1 VLRPDLTTS
10 LQGPACARSRC
21 EADPL
26 AIGSQPRVAAIVC
39 CHNRVSK
46 TLACV
51 RSFLAAAGHSGVG
64 AIVYLVDDGSTDGSS
79 DAVRSEFGE
88 SVRVIPG
95 HGHLYWTGGTSLA
108 ARHALEAG
116 EEWLLLLNDDT
127 ILSRTALEVLL
138 SDSHRTRSI
147 DTGRNGVISGALA
160 DEDGRCIAY
169 GGVVRSSRLFPL
181 RFRRAGVCGTPFR
194 CATMNGNVV
203 LLQAGTWREIG
214 GLDECMRHR
223 AADFDLGLRLNR
235 AGVPVFQSSQVVGI
249 CPRNR
254 YRAGH
259 EPGLSLAQ
267 RFSRSFG
274 IKGSS
279 PRTVLRY
286 AFRHGGALAPV
297 WAMQEFAAVAVGA
310 VRAHCFPQTKARAA
324 TPPVHVSKIIYCVDF
339 EPSLSAGKNRA
350 TQHKADALR
359 RIGVEVDLQFPRPMR
374 SMPRIVRS
382 ALSEVRAMH
391 TVWSS
396 PSETTAL
403 VGRGSSGILAQ
414 GIAWARGIA
423 IVREI
428 HGLPTEEV
436 RLLGRSGVW
445 RLAHWPLF
453 RLASMLDAGA
463 DVRIYNNGLL
473 LRALERGGS
482 VGLAVVVPNGSPLSA
497 HASCDMVGARMQLGI
512 SQDRL
517 VLAFVGS
524 ASPWHGVEGL
534 GLLQREF
541 DKQGLP
547 VSIVSGGGPVGGLGP
562 HGRSI
567 SPRDEAGCNL
577 LIRAANACLLPSGHE
592 RTSPGSPL
600 KLYDY
605 LANGRAVI
613 AQEGLEGYGDQVV
626 PFGVGLEVDFRD
638 PHSAAKRIY
647 DFVSALDLAT
657 TEERCL
663 RLARNEYSWETRVR
677 QWCLAIVAS
686 RA

>member
-1 VLRPDLTTS
+1 LRPDLTTS
-10 LQGPACARSRC
+10 HQGQAFARSAR
-21 EADPL
+21 EADPRS
-26 AIGSQPRVAAIVC
+26 IGSQPRVAAIVC

-46 TLACV
+46 TIACL
-51 RSFLAAAGHSGVG
+51 RSLLVSAGHSGVG
-64 AIVYLVDDGSTDGSS
+64 AVVYLVDDGSTDGTS

-88 SVRVIPG
+88 SVRIIAG
-95 HGHLYWTGGTSLA
+95 DGQLYWTGGTSLA
-108 ARHALEAG
+108 ARHALAAG
-116 EEWLLLLNDDT
+116 EELLLLLNDDT
-127 ILSRTALEVLL
+127 MLGRTALEVLL
-138 SDSHRTRSI
+138 SDSRRARSVETAL
-147 DTGRNGVISGALA
+147 DGVVVGALT
-160 DEDGRCIAY
+160 DQEGGCIAY
-169 GGVVRSSRLFPL
+169 GGVVRSSKLCPL

-203 LLQAGTWREIG
+203 LIPAETWRLIG
-214 GLDECMRHR
+214 GLDEGLRHR

-235 AGVPVFQSSQVVGI
+235 AGIPVVQSSQVVGT

-259 EPGLSLAQ
+259 EPGLSLTQ

-279 PRTVLRY
+279 PRTVWRY
-286 AFRHGGALAPV
+286 TFRHGGALAPV
-297 WAMQEFAAVAVGA
+297 WAMQELVAVALGA
-310 VRAHCFPQTKARAA
+310 VRAHSFPQAKARAP
-324 TPPVHVSKIIYCVDF
+324 TPPLPVSKVIYCVDF

-350 TQHKADALR
+350 TQHKVDAMR
-359 RIGVEVDLQFPRPMR
+359 RIGVEVDLHFPRPMR
-374 SMPRIVRS
+374 SLPRIVRS
-382 ALSEVRAMH
+382 VLSEVRAMRS
-391 TVWSS
+391 VWSS

-403 VGRGSSGILAQ
+403 VGRGFSGILAQ
-414 GIAWARGIA
+414 GIARARGVA
-423 IVREI
+423 TVREI
-428 HGLPTEEV
+428 HGLPVEEV
-436 RLLGRSGVW
+436 RLLGRSWRW

-453 RLASMLDAGA
+453 RLTSMLDARA

-473 LRALERGGS
+473 LRS
-482 VGLAVVVPNGSPLSA
+482 VESGNLVGMAVVVPNGSPSSA
-497 HASCDMVGARMQLGI
+497 HANCDMSAARMQLGI

-524 ASPWHGVEGL
+524 ASPWHGVDSL
-534 GLLQREF
+534 GTLQSEF

-547 VSIVSGGGPVGGLGP
+547 VCIVSGGGPVGGLGP
-562 HGRSI
+562 NGRSI
-567 SPRDEAGCNL
+567 SPLDEHGCNL
-577 LIRAANACLLPSGHE
+577 LIRAANACLLPSGRE

-626 PFGVGLEVDFRD
+626 PFGVGLDVDFRD
-638 PHSAAKRIY
+638 PHSAARRIY
-647 DFVSALDLAT
+647 DFVSALDLAA

-663 RLARNEYSWETRVR
+663 RLAKNEYSWESRVR

-686 RA
+686 RT

>member
-1 VLRPDLTTS
+1 MS
-10 LQGPACARSRC
+10 
-21 EADPL
+21 
-26 AIGSQPRVAAIVC
+26 
-39 CHNRVSK
+39 
-46 TLACV
+46 
-51 RSFLAAAGHSGVG
+51 AGHSGVG
-64 AIVYLVDDGSTDGSS
+64 AVVYLVDDGSTDGTS

-88 SVRVIPG
+88 SVRIIAG
-95 HGHLYWTGGTSLA
+95 DGQLYWTGGTSLA
-108 ARHALEAG
+108 ARHALAAG
-116 EEWLLLLNDDT
+116 EKLLLILNDDT
-127 ILSRTALEVLL
+127 ILDRTALEVLL
-138 SDSHRTRSI
+138 SDSRRTRLV
-147 DTGRNGVISGALA
+147 DTGLDVVVVGALTDKA
-160 DEDGRCIAY
+160 GGCIAY
-169 GGVVRSSRLFPL
+169 GGVVRSSRLCPL

-203 LLQAGTWREIG
+203 LIPAETWRVIG
-214 GLDECMRHR
+214 GLDESMRHR

-235 AGVPVFQSSQVVGI
+235 AGVPVVQSSQVVGI

-259 EPGLSLAQ
+259 EPGLSLTQ

-286 AFRHGGALAPV
+286 TFRHGGAFAPV
-297 WAMQEFAAVAVGA
+297 WAMQELVAVAVGA

-324 TPPVHVSKIIYCVDF
+324 TSPVHVSKIIYCVDF

-350 TQHKADALR
+350 TQHKADAMR
-359 RIGVEVDLQFPRPMR
+359 RIGVEVDLHFPRPMR
-374 SMPRIVRS
+374 SLPRIVRS
-382 ALSEVRAMH
+382 ALSEVRAMR
-391 TVWSS
+391 TVWTS
-396 PSETTAL
+396 PPETTAL
-403 VGRGSSGILAQ
+403 VGRGFAGILAQ
-414 GIAWARGIA
+414 GIARARGIA
-423 IVREI
+423 TVREI

-436 RLLGRSGVW
+436 RLLGRSGLW

-473 LRALERGGS
+473 LRAVESGDS
-482 VGLAVVVPNGSPLSA
+482 VGMAVVVPNGGPMSA
-497 HASCDMVGARMQLGI
+497 HANCDMGAARMQLGI

-524 ASPWHGVEGL
+524 ASPWHGVDSL
-534 GLLQREF
+534 GPLQSEF

-547 VSIVSGGGPVGGLGP
+547 VCIVSGGGPVGGLGP

-567 SPRDEAGCNL
+567 SPLDEDGCNL

-638 PHSAAKRIY
+638 PHSAARRIY
-647 DFVSALDLAT
+647 DFVSTLDLAT

-663 RLARNEYSWETRVR
+663 RLARNEYSWEARVR